1 MKFINSQ
8 IRQRAQNCSAR
19 KSGRGHVVPSLAIVF
34 ARNSELD
41 GVVEFTYCPVVQVP
55 AERYPK
61 VFMTVPP
68 TLPKS
73 RQRLILAVLMSCSL
87 LIWLE
92 NTVLS
97 TALETLADPVRGLG
111 ADPGQLQWATGS
123 YTLAFATL
131 MFTAG
136 ALGDRFGHRTVFS
149 GGLVI
154 FAGSSLWAACAS
166 DVGQLIAARAA
177 MGVGSAL
184 ITPAMMAILVWTFTG
199 PARAAAI
206 GVFSTS
212 AGVGMAAG
220 PVLAGFLLDHFWW
233 GSVFLI
239 NIPVAVLTLVG
250 LAVLVPNFRSP
261 TVRPLDPAGMLLSI
275 SGLVALAY
283 GLIRAGQVA
292 VWSRMDVW
300 VPIVVGLVLLAVFV
314 LVELRVKV
322 PSFDPRLLAQ
332 RTFGG
337 GNAALGLLLFGV
349 AAITFY
355 NAFYLQG
362 ALGFSPMKAGLAN
375 IPTAF
380 GALAGAPLA
389 TRLVR
394 RLSLRLVTVP
404 ALTAAALTMGGYGFL
419 GLQTPLV
426 WIEILLLIQGLSVG
440 MVIGPVTA
448 ALVGNLPLEQ
458 AGAGSAV
465 TNTVRQTGSVI
476 GIAVGGTIMSIMY
489 RRAIEPSL
497 EGAPG
502 PVQDQARVSAEQ
514 ARHLATAI
522 DRPAL
527 AQAADDA
534 FIHAMHVG
542 AGWIAVVA
550 LLGAAVLLM
559 TLPAVQKK
567 KGPIPE
573 PHYEDRFGRLAGQAE
588 Q

>member
-1 MKFINSQ
+1 
-8 IRQRAQNCSAR
+8 
-19 KSGRGHVVPSLAIVF
+19 
-34 ARNSELD
+34 
-41 GVVEFTYCPVVQVP
+41 
-55 AERYPK
+55 
-61 VFMTVPP
+61 MTAPP

-73 RQRLILAVLMSCSL
+73 RQRLILAILMLCSL

-97 TALETLADPVRGLG
+97 TTLETLADPVRGLG
-111 ADPGQLQWATGS
+111 ANPGELQWATGS

-154 FAGSSLWAACAS
+154 FAGSSLWAAYAS
-166 DVGQLIAARAA
+166 DAGQLITARAA

-184 ITPAMMAILVWTFTG
+184 ITPAMMAILMWTFTG

-220 PVLAGFLLDHFWW
+220 PVLAGFLLEHFWW

-239 NIPVAVLTLVG
+239 NVPVAVLALVG

-261 TVRPLDPAGMLLSI
+261 TLRPLDPAGMLLSI
-275 SGLVALAY
+275 SGLVALSY

-292 VWSRMDVW
+292 VWSRTDVW
-300 VPIVVGLVLLAVFV
+300 APIVAGLALLAVFV
-314 LVELRVKV
+314 LVELRVKA
-322 PSFDPRLLAQ
+322 PSFDPRLFVQ
-332 RTFGG
+332 RTFCG
-337 GNAALGLLLFGV
+337 GNVALGLLLFGV

-362 ALGFSPMKAGLAN
+362 ALGYSPMEAGLAN

-380 GALAGAPLA
+380 GALVGAPLA

-394 RLSLRLVTVP
+394 RLPLRLVTVP
-404 ALTAAALTMGGYGFL
+404 ALTVAALTMGGYAFL

-426 WIEILLLIQGLSVG
+426 WIEILLLVQGLSIGV
-440 MVIGPVTA
+440 VIGPVTA
-448 ALVGNLPLEQ
+448 ALISDLPLEQ

-476 GIAVGGTIMSIMY
+476 GIAVGGTIMSIVY

-497 EGAPG
+497 EGVPG
-502 PVQDQARVSAEQ
+502 PVQDQVRVSAEQ
-514 ARHLATAI
+514 ARHVATTLH
-522 DRPAL
+522 RPAL

-542 AGWIAVVA
+542 AGWIAVIA
-550 LLGAAVLLM
+550 LLGAAVLLI
-559 TLPAVQKK
+559 TLPAAGQKK
-567 KGPIPE
+567 SPTPE
-573 PHYEDRFGRLAGQAE
+573 PDHEESRGSELRSTV
-588 Q
+588 